1 MSIDDTIRHA
11 LLASIAAIALAAVPL
26 SAAGAAIKCW
36 TNHEGVRECGNA
48 VPPEFA
54 QQGHETLNKQGLT
67 TNTAQAAKTR
77 EELLAERATADA
89 ARKAE
94 LEVRQREQAD
104 RVLLDTFASV
114 DDLELTR
121 DGQVAHLESQIR
133 LVQSHLEKL
142 QVNLDQMIER
152 AAEVERRGEMPSAEM
167 IENVESMGDQIREN
181 EEFIANKEREQEE
194 IRARFEADISRFRVL
209 MGLQ

>member
-1 MSIDDTIRHA
+1 MGIDDIIRHTLRA
-11 LLASIAAIALAAVPL
+11 GIAAIALAGVPL
-26 SAAGAAIKCW
+26 SATAAIKCW
-36 TNHEGVRECGNA
+36 TNHEGVRECGNV

-67 TNTAQAAKTR
+67 TDTAEAAKTR
-77 EELLAERATADA
+77 EELLAERAAADA

-94 LEVRQREQAD
+94 IEERQREQAD

-121 DGQVAHLESQIR
+121 DGQVAHLDSQIR

-152 AAEVERRGEMPSAEM
+152 AAETERRGEMPSAEM
-167 IENVESMGDQIREN
+167 IKNIDSVRDQIRDN
-181 EEFIANKEREQEE
+181 EEFIATKKREQEE
-194 IRARFEADISRFRVL
+194 ICVRFEADISRFRVL

>member
-1 MSIDDTIRHA
+1 MSIDDIIRRTLRA
-11 LLASIAAIALAAVPL
+11 AIAVIALAAVPL
-26 SAAGAAIKCW
+26 SATAAIKCW

-54 QQGHETLNKQGLT
+54 QQSHETLNKQGLT
-67 TNTAQAAKTR
+67 TNTAEAAKTR
-77 EELLAERATADA
+77 EELLAERLAAEA

-94 LEVRQREQAD
+94 IEERQREQAD

-121 DGQVAHLESQIR
+121 DGQVAHLDSQIR

-142 QVNLDQMIER
+142 QVNLDQMTER
-152 AAEVERRGEMPSAEM
+152 AAETERRGEMPSTEV
-167 IENVESMGDQIREN
+167 IKNIDSVRSQIREN
-181 EEFIANKEREQEE
+181 EEFIASKKREQEE
-194 IRARFEADISRFRVL
+194 IRVRFDADISRFRVL

>member
-1 MSIDDTIRHA
+1 MGIDDIVRNTLCA
-11 LLASIAAIALAAVPL
+11 AIAAVALAAVPL
-26 SAAGAAIKCW
+26 SAPAAIKCW
-36 TNHEGVRECGNA
+36 TNHEGVRECGNV

-67 TNTAQAAKTR
+67 TDTAEAAKTR
-77 EELLAERATADA
+77 EELVAERAAADA

-94 LEVRQREQAD
+94 IEERRREQAD

-121 DGQVAHLESQIR
+121 DGQVAHLDSQIR
-133 LVQSHLEKL
+133 LVRGHLDKL
-142 QVNLDQMIER
+142 QVSLDQMIER
-152 AAEVERRGEMPSAEM
+152 AAESERRGEMPSAEM
-167 IENVESMGDQIREN
+167 IKNIESVREQIREN
-181 EEFIANKEREQEE
+181 EEFIATKKQEQEE
-194 IRARFEADISRFRVL
+194 IRIRFDADISRFRAL